1 MATHRQW
8 KQTLEAV
15 RQVVDDLRPDRIDR
29 VGVEMMEAMV
39 AYSQSAEMARR
50 KRAECLCS
58 AIVFR
63 LIGMEVGRDHSRTIK
78 HHLAR
83 AAEWRRREKAI
94 AITTPAL
101 RRAA

>member
-1 MATHRQW
+1 
-8 KQTLEAV
+8 
-15 RQVVDDLRPDRIDR
+15 
-29 VGVEMMEAMV
+29 
-39 AYSQSAEMARR
+39 
-50 KRAECLCS
+50 
-58 AIVFR
+58 
-63 LIGMEVGRDHSRTIK
+63 MEVGRDHSRTIK